1 MSEIRI
7 KVTGMNCNHCK
18 MRVENALMKV
28 EGIEKAIA
36 DVNLGEVVL
45 TGRVI
50 HLDQVK
56 SAVTE
61 AGYLYGGTPAQK

>member
-36 DVNLGEVVL
+36 DV
-45 TGRVI
+45 
-50 HLDQVK
+50 
-56 SAVTE
+56 TE